1 MPTVQLSVALRSA
14 RANEAQTVTSTTAIL
29 RVLTGSMPANCA
41 AAQTGTL
48 LAEISPLPDP
58 YLTTSADGT
67 IAKTGTWSDASAN
80 ASGVAGYWRLY
91 KADGT
96 TCTMQGDI
104 STTAAGTGSM
114 TIADTN
120 LVAGVPFTVQ
130 TFGWNEAN
138 A

>member
-1 MPTVQLSVALRSA
+1 MTVQLSVALRSA
-14 RANEAQTVTSTTAIL
+14 RANQAQTITSTTAIL
-29 RVLTGSMPANCA
+29 RILSGSMPANCA
-41 AAQTGTL
+41 AAETGTK
-48 LAEISPLPDP
+48 LAEINPLPDP

-67 IAKTGTWSDASAN
+67 IAKSGTWSDASAD
-80 ASGVAGYWRLY
+80 ASGTAGYWRLY

-114 TIADTN
+114 TLADTN
-120 LVAGVPFTVQ
+120 IVSGVPFTVQ
-130 TFGWNEAN
+130 TFGWTEAN

>member
-1 MPTVQLSVALRSA
+1 MTVQLSVALRSA
-14 RANEAQTVTSTTAIL
+14 RANQAQTVTSTTAIL
-29 RVLTGSMPANCA
+29 RILSGSMPANCA
-41 AAQTGTL
+41 AAETGTK
-48 LAEISPLPDP
+48 LAEINPLPDP

-67 IAKTGTWSDASAN
+67 IAKSGTWTDASAD

-104 STTAAGTGSM
+104 STTAAATGSM
-114 TIADTN
+114 TLADTN
-120 LVAGVPFTVQ
+120 LVAGVPFNVV
-130 TFGWNEAN
+130 TFGWTEAN

>member
-1 MPTVQLSVALRSA
+1 MATVQLSVAARSA
-14 RANEAQTVTSTTAIL
+14 RANAVQTENSTTAIL
-29 RVLTGSMPANCA
+29 RILTGSMPANCA
-41 AAQTGTL
+41 AAETGTI
-48 LAEISPLPDP
+48 LAEIDPLPDP

-67 IAKTGTWSDASAN
+67 IAKTGTWSDASAD
-80 ASGVAGYWRLY
+80 ASGVASYWRLY

-114 TIADTN
+114 TLADTN
-120 LVAGVPFTVQ
+120 IVAGVPFTVQ
-130 TFGWNEAN
+130 SFGWTEAN